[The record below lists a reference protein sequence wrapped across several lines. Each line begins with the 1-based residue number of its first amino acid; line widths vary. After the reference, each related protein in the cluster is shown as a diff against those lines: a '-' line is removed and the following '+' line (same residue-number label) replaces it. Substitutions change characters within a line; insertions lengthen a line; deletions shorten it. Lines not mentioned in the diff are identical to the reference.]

1 MASWLERF
9 RDRVVHRSQVGKRR
23 LEATFLRRQLD
34 EKLQDLGARLLA
46 LAQQGAAVPQELAA
60 LLQEAKELEGRLQVQ
75 LADIAAL
82 ESEG

>member
-46 LAQQGAAVPQELAA
+46 LAQQGAAVPQELTA
-60 LLQEAKELEGRLQVQ
+60 LLQEVKDLEARLQVQ